1 MNTAQVQNSLL
12 ENACAAAQ
20 AGKKVLVNISNHPSS
35 SWSSAQ
41 QDRWDCIYDIPF
53 PSIPADWDTKNVQDL
68 VVCYGEA
75 LCALPKQVVI
85 CLQGEYTFT
94 LLLGQFLKGKGY
106 TLAIP
111 TTNRIAETL
120 PDGRQVSRF
129 VFTRWRLIQ

>member
-1 MNTAQVQNSLL
+1 MNTTHVQNTVI

-35 SWSSAQ
+35 SWSPAQ
-41 QDRWDCIYDIPF
+41 RESWDCIFDITF
-53 PSIPADWDTKNVQDL
+53 PSIPADWDTKDVENL
-68 VVCYGEA
+68 VVCYGET
-75 LCALPKQVVI
+75 LCVLPKQVVI

-94 LLLGQFLKGKGY
+94 ILLGQFLKEKGY

-120 PDGRQVSRF
+120 PDGSQVSRF
-129 VFTRWRLIQ
+129 VFTRWRLI